1 MSIIVRGKCDAQAED
16 YFDSLYKQ
24 FGGIPAEHQT
34 AIDLRMRFFTK
45 YVLERSIAD
54 YKAPVEKDWTYVA
67 KREYR
72 YDVNVR
78 AACDGAALGL
88 VACMGRMFMLK
99 KFIWWPF
106 APVAL
111 ATYVYRQKQL
121 FVFHNKKF
129 FDMCN
134 VGEQYE
140 VGFARLA
147 VLKRCNALLD
157 RQDF

>member
-1 MSIIVRGKCDAQAED
+1 MSLIVRAKADAQSED
-16 YFDSLYKQ
+16 YFDALYKHH
-24 FGGIPAEHQT
+24 GGIPAEHQT

-45 YVLERSIAD
+45 YVLDRRVND
-54 YKAPVEKDWTYVA
+54 YKTPVEKDWMYVA

-72 YDVNVR
+72 YDVNLR
-78 AACDGAALGL
+78 AASDAAALGL
-88 VACMGRMFMLK
+88 VTCMGRMYMLK
-99 KFIWWPF
+99 KMIWWPF

-111 ATYVYRQKQL
+111 ATYLYRQRQL
-121 FVFHNKKF
+121 FVFHNKKL

-157 RQDF
+157 REDF

>member
-1 MSIIVRGKCDAQAED
+1 MSLIVRAKAEAYSQD
-16 YFDSLYKQ
+16 YFDQLYKYY
-24 FGGIPAEHQT
+24 GGIPPEHQT
-34 AIDLRMRFFTK
+34 AIDLRMRFFQK
-45 YVLERSIAD
+45 YVLDRRVSD
-54 YKAPVEKDWTYVA
+54 YKTPIEKDWTYVA
-67 KREYR
+67 KREYW

-78 AACDGAALGL
+78 AASDAAALGL
-88 VACMGRMFMLK
+88 ITCMGRMFMVK

-106 APVAL
+106 VPVAA
-111 ATYVYRQKQL
+111 ATFLYRQRQL

-157 RQDF
+157 REDF

>member
-1 MSIIVRGKCDAQAED
+1 MSNIVRAKAEAQAAD
-16 YFDSLYKQ
+16 YFDNLYK
-24 FGGIPAEHQT
+24 FHGGIPAEHQT

-45 YVLERSIAD
+45 FVLDRRVND
-54 YKAPVEKDWTYVA
+54 YKTPVEKDWMYVA

-72 YDVNVR
+72 YDVNMR
-78 AACDGAALGL
+78 AAADAFALGL
-88 VACMGRMFMLK
+88 VACMGRMMMVK

-106 APVAL
+106 APVFA
-111 ATYVYRQKQL
+111 ATYIYRQRQL

-147 VLKRCNALLD
+147 VLSRCNALLD
-157 RQDF
+157 REDF